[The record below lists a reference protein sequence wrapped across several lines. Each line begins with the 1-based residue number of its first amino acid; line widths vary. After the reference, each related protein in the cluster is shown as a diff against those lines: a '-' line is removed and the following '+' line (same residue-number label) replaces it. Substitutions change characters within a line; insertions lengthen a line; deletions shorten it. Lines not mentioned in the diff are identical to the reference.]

1 MLLSKS
7 INFISD
13 KRSAIIRLINLP
25 EHMKQNVTEYL
36 ERLGLSE
43 LEAKIYISLLKNG
56 TVNARDLAKT
66 SGVRRTSVY
75 NNLNLL
81 IEKGLVTRLESGTQ
95 TLFEANQPQEILPYL
110 VQQKVQAGREVE
122 DNLPHMLDTLD
133 GMVSRTSAG
142 IRREAEIKYVKG
154 KPAGRK
160 IYEEALQAPEL
171 RSYVNIEEI
180 VKVFPENFSMF
191 DNAFK
196 QNPDMQM
203 FEIVEDSPQA
213 KERIKSSSRR
223 EQYLYK
229 FLPQGMI
236 LSAQDI
242 LIYDNK
248 VAFIHF
254 KDNISGI
261 VHNSTDLY
269 KNFKIIFDL
278 NWKMLPEW
286 K

>member
-1 MLLSKS
+1 
-7 INFISD
+7 
-13 KRSAIIRLINLP
+13 
-25 EHMKQNVTEYL
+25 MKQDVTEYL
-36 ERLGLSE
+36 ERLGLTE

-56 TVNARDLAKT
+56 IVNARALVVT

-75 NNLNLL
+75 NGLNLL
-81 IEKGLVTRLESGTQ
+81 IDKGLVTRLESGTQ
-95 TLFEANQPQEILPYL
+95 TLFEANQPQGILPYL
-110 VQQKVQAGREVE
+110 VQQKVQAGREVA
-122 DNLPHMLDTLD
+122 DSLPHMLTTLD
-133 GMVSRTSAG
+133 NLAAG
-142 IRREAEIKYVKG
+142 AKAKIRREVEIKYVKG
-154 KPAGRK
+154 KPAVKK
-160 IYEEALQAPEL
+160 IYEEALQASEL

-180 VKVFPENFSMF
+180 AKVFPENFSMF

-196 QNPDMQM
+196 QNPEMQM

-213 KERIKSSSRR
+213 KERIKSSSTR

-254 KDNISGI
+254 KDEISGI
-261 VHNSTDLY
+261 VHNSIDFY
-269 KNFKIIFDL
+269 NNFRIIFDL